1 MATMSERPPINP
13 STIGLVEMY
22 VTEALEMWEHCM
34 THLEA
39 DPLKLDREIDWVIKY
54 RLVEAYRARHGLGLG
69 DPKLQMMD
77 LQYHDVRPERSLYE
91 RLVRAGTVERVLD
104 EAEVTAAIEE
114 PPAETRAWFRGTCL
128 ARWPQAVVAA
138 NWDSVVLDV
147 GVEPLRRIP
156 MMDPLKGTR
165 AHVAALLEACETPL
179 DLVER
184 LAAPT
189 P

>member
-1 MATMSERPPINP
+1 M
-13 STIGLVEMY
+13 LF
-22 VTEALEMWEHCM
+22 
-34 THLEA
+34 
-39 DPLKLDREIDWVIKY
+39 
-54 RLVEAYRARHGLGLG
+54 
-69 DPKLQMMD
+69 
-77 LQYHDVRPERSLYE
+77 RS
-91 RLVRAGTVERVLD
+91 
-104 EAEVTAAIEE
+104 
-114 PPAETRAWFRGTCL
+114 
-128 ARWPQAVVAA
+128 RWPQAVVAA

>member
-1 MATMSERPPINP
+1 M
-13 STIGLVEMY
+13 
-22 VTEALEMWEHCM
+22 
-34 THLEA
+34 
-39 DPLKLDREIDWVIKY
+39 
-54 RLVEAYRARHGLGLG
+54 
-69 DPKLQMMD
+69 
-77 LQYHDVRPERSLYE
+77 
-91 RLVRAGTVERVLD
+91 VRAGTIERVLD